1 MNARVWVRPEVSDR
15 SDGTAPIPGAEIIQT
30 VIGLGRREVDH
41 VHVRGRVHA
50 VVWRQLSAR
59 RKRTSS
65 VSDQRSRS
73 ECGAVKECRRLT
85 CPTLHL
91 SERTAGVA
99 RGPLLLPP
107 PNTVETPLFFSES
120 EARELSLSV

>member
-1 MNARVWVRPEVSDR
+1 MRPEVSDR
-15 SDGTAPIPGAEIIQT
+15 SEGTAPIPGAVLIQT

-41 VHVRGRVHA
+41 VHVHGRVQV
-50 VVWRQLSAR
+50 VVWGQL
-59 RKRTSS
+59 S

-73 ECGAVKECRRLT
+73 GAVKECSTLT

-91 SERTAGVA
+91 SDRTAGVA